1 MSVELWQQC
10 VELLREE
17 LPAQQFNTWIRPLQV
32 EAEGDELRVYAPNR
46 FVLDWVNEKY
56 LSRVLELLD
65 EHGNGLAPVL
75 SLLLGSKR
83 SSAPRAA
90 PHAPLAA
97 AAVSPSPA
105 ASASAEVAASVS
117 AASASAPEPVT
128 APFSASQAESG
139 RVAASVSMPAAS
151 R

>member
-10 VELLREE
+10 VELLRDE

-56 LSRVLELLD
+56 LGRVLELLD
-65 EHGNGLAPVL
+65 EHGNGMTPAL
-75 SLLLGSKR
+75 SLLIGSKR

-90 PHAPLAA
+90 PNAPLAA
-97 AAVSPSPA
+97 ARFPGAGCSSACQHPAPAPA
-105 ASASAEVAASVS
+105 AASDQ
-117 AASASAPEPVT
+117 T
-128 APFSASQAESG
+128 FDAESG
-139 RVAASVSMPAAS
+139 
-151 R
+151 

>member
-65 EHGNGLAPVL
+65 EHGNGVASVL
-75 SLLLGSKR
+75 SLLIGSKR
-83 SSAPRAA
+83 STRGGAA
-90 PHAPLAA
+90 FA
-97 AAVSPSPA
+97 
-105 ASASAEVAASVS
+105 
-117 AASASAPEPVT
+117 T
-128 APFSASQAESG
+128 Y
-139 RVAASVSMPAAS
+139 
-151 R
+151 

>member
-10 VELLREE
+10 VELLRDE

-75 SLLLGSKR
+75 SLLIGSKR

-90 PHAPLAA
+90 PNAPLAA
-97 AAVSPSPA
+97 
-105 ASASAEVAASVS
+105 
-117 AASASAPEPVT
+117 
-128 APFSASQAESG
+128 SASQAQVLLVDPDRCYAQGAGDFSPEPCRWGSQ
-139 RVAASVSMPAAS
+139 RLP
-151 R
+151 

>member
-10 VELLREE
+10 VELLRDE

-65 EHGNGLAPVL
+65 EQGNGIAPVL
-75 SLLLGSKR
+75 SLLIGSKR

-90 PHAPLAA
+90 PNAPLAA
-97 AAVSPSPA
+97 AASQAQAAAAPA
-105 ASASAEVAASVS
+105 ASAP
-117 AASASAPEPVT
+117 AP
-128 APFSASQAESG
+128 A
-139 RVAASVSMPAAS
+139 PAAWAAA